1 MNPTKELIYKKDTNL
16 KLFVVTVLL
25 TGLAYGLYR
34 GVQDNYLAEIVHITE
49 FERGIVE
56 FFRELP
62 GLLLVFILAAMY
74 RFSETNVF
82 KVGTAVMLAGVLGLL
97 FTGSSKVVVILFM
110 VVFSTGEHVVM
121 PIKSS
126 MSLYLAQKDKG
137 GGTSLGIT
145 SAIGKG
151 GNILGYLVVS
161 IIFFVFARL
170 GFSRQDTVAF
180 KTVYALAAAL
190 LVGSTLIALAMKE
203 SGQRVKRSRLYV
215 RRKFFTFYMLE
226 VFYGAR
232 KQIFLTF
239 APYVLILVYG
249 ATTTTISLLLAICAL
264 FGMLLSPAIGRIID
278 RLGYKVVMVADT
290 LILMAVCLLYGFAHR
305 LFPMHI
311 AFYVVMVN
319 FVLDSIISLASMAS
333 NVYVMDLSDNR
344 EELTATLTT
353 GISVNHFISVLIAL
367 LGGFIW
373 KVVGIEVLFTISA
386 ILGIVNSIFAATITK
401 PKPR

>member
-137 GGTSLGIT
+137 GGEPPLESPRRSAKEETS
-145 SAIGKG
+145 SAI
-151 GNILGYLVVS
+151 
-161 IIFFVFARL
+161 
-170 GFSRQDTVAF
+170 
-180 KTVYALAAAL
+180 
-190 LVGSTLIALAMKE
+190 
-203 SGQRVKRSRLYV
+203 
-215 RRKFFTFYMLE
+215 
-226 VFYGAR
+226 
-232 KQIFLTF
+232 
-239 APYVLILVYG
+239 
-249 ATTTTISLLLAICAL
+249 
-264 FGMLLSPAIGRIID
+264 
-278 RLGYKVVMVADT
+278 
-290 LILMAVCLLYGFAHR
+290 
-305 LFPMHI
+305 
-311 AFYVVMVN
+311 
-319 FVLDSIISLASMAS
+319 
-333 NVYVMDLSDNR
+333 
-344 EELTATLTT
+344 
-353 GISVNHFISVLIAL
+353 
-367 LGGFIW
+367 
-373 KVVGIEVLFTISA
+373 
-386 ILGIVNSIFAATITK
+386 
-401 PKPR
+401 